1 MCEVSK
7 KKVIGIT
14 GSMGSG
20 KSQVSKIVKKQYP
33 TLDCDK
39 VNAKL
44 LYINHPGYN
53 ELKKRNLIVLDCD
66 GNIDKMALSLSM
78 FENPEIKKEV
88 EDILH
93 PLIFEEMHQWIDKQT
108 SPLVFIEM
116 PLLFE
121 TQSESI
127 FDSIWCVVVRD
138 DIALNRLEKYR
149 HISNEE
155 AKRRLKHQM
164 SPQTKMQKST
174 HVIYNNGSLIDLEKE
189 VKQKIKEEENSWN

>member
-93 PLIFEEMHQWIDKQT
+93 PLIFEEMHRWINKQT